1 MKTYLSKLC
10 KHITAGFLS
19 KMFSLLICTQQ
30 TIHHKQPY
38 SLPNIKTQ
46 IILFFPLRINQ
57 LKTTRP
63 EKSTKLAAYGPH
75 RDIFVS
81 PVYIKS

>member
-38 SLPNIKTQ
+38 LLPNKKTQ
-46 IILFFPLRINQ
+46 IILFPLRINQ